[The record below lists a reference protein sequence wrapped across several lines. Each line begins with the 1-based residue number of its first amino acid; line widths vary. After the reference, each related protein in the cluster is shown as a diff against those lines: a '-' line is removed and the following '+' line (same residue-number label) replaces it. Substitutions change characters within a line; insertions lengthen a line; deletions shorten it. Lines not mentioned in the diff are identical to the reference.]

1 MVPEVF
7 MVCMKLF
14 CFIICVLHI
23 MILGDLNK
31 RLTDEVLRMR
41 DNSAVAMTTG
51 AYRKL
56 KSDS

>member
-23 MILGDLNK
+23 MILGDLNT
-31 RLTDEVLRMR
+31 RLNDEVLRMR

-51 AYRKL
+51 A
-56 KSDS
+56 